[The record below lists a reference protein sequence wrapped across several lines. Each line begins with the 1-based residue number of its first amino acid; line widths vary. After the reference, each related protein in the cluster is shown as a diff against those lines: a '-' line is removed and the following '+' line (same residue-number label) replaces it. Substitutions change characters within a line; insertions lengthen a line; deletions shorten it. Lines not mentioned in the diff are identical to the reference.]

1 MSRMSALDGNVFGIM
16 QKGFDVLRGS
26 ICLTLAAMAFSLA
39 SCCPVF
45 ENPLPVSP
53 EPKAD
58 SQLLGTWFRTSKAG
72 EEPSGEQVSIFRRS
86 SGWIDV
92 VHLSWADGE
101 EAEGGVGVLVFDGYC
116 TTINGRKFLCLRF
129 RKDHFTLAQQAETG
143 QDANDAKSQLL
154 LRYWFIMDYVIRGD
168 NELVVRPFSREK
180 IQGLIEQSKLK
191 GQAGRTAVASRPAS
205 EGEPAQ
211 PPKQAGSPFG
221 DVVVT
226 SSSDELV
233 QAIFKEG
240 VDAFVDEGDDM
251 VFSKGAYQ
259 PPKSSAS
266 RDGD

>member
-1 MSRMSALDGNVFGIM
+1 MAGNVRERM
-16 QKGFDVLRGS
+16 RKGFGVLRGS
-26 ICLTLAAMAFSLA
+26 ICLMLAAMTVPLA

-72 EEPSGEQVSIFRRS
+72 EEPSAEQVSIFRRS

-92 VHLSWADGE
+92 VYLSWANGE
-101 EAEGGVGVLVFDGYC
+101 QAEGGVGVLVFDGYC
-116 TTINGRKFLCLRF
+116 TTVNGRKFLCLRF
-129 RKDHFTLAQQAETG
+129 RKNHFALAQQAETG
-143 QDANDAKSQLL
+143 QDDKDARSELL
-154 LRYWFIMDYVIRGD
+154 LRYWFIMDYAIRGD
-168 NELVVRPFSREK
+168 NELVVQPFSREK
-180 IQGLIEQSKLK
+180 IQGLIEQDKLK
-191 GQAGRTAVASRPAS
+191 GQTGRTIVASRPAS

-211 PPKQAGSPFG
+211 SPRQAGLSLG

-240 VDAFVDEGDDM
+240 VQAFVDEGDDSAM
-251 VFSKGAYQ
+251 VFSRGAYQ
-259 PPKSSAS
+259 PPKSSAA